1 MIALLSE
8 LMVQNLNLNTA
19 LLVFLLLKVSML
31 EDVVIQM
38 LEDFEHIELKS
49 PPLFR
54 FFLWKRN
61 QDVF

>member
-1 MIALLSE
+1 MIAKLSE

-19 LLVFLLLKVSML
+19 LLIFLLFKVSML

-38 LEDFEHIELKS
+38 LEEFEHLELKS

-54 FFLWKRN
+54 FFRLRRN
-61 QDVF
+61 

>member
-38 LEDFEHIELKS
+38 LEEFEHLELKS
-49 PPLFR
+49 PPVFR
-54 FFLWKRN
+54 FFRWKRN
-61 QDVF
+61 

>member
-19 LLVFLLLKVSML
+19 LLIFLLLKVSML

-38 LEDFEHIELKS
+38 LEDFEHLELKS
-49 PPLFR
+49 PPVFR
-54 FFLWKRN
+54 FFRWKRN
-61 QDVF
+61 

>member
-19 LLVFLLLKVSML
+19 LLVFVLLKVSML

-38 LEDFEHIELKS
+38 LEEFEYIELKS

-54 FFLWKRN
+54 FFLWRRN
-61 QDVF
+61 